1 MLLLLLLWLLLSLLL
16 QLLLLHD
23 ILNVVQY
30 SMPFDTLSQS
40 ICRRAPCRN
49 IVIYMGSHTMRFDIG
64 LQLKLLVR
72 ITWSNTCFIRLKND
86 SSSLQTVVGCNRAIG
101 TFADAFD
108 RASTSTSSW
117 VDMSACAFVLSRIA
131 LVAII
136 IGTVAATAA
145 TIRRCGRISQRSA
158 TDGTSRT
165 RAAFA
170 TEYLLVSLSM
180 STSTSTSMKTNML
193 RAGRH
198 SFLLHDKR
206 SCLRKHLSWLVMGR
220 GRSRWM
226 LQPQLPLLQLGI
238 RSAAMRRLWVILRKS
253 QHSIPSISDD
263 APSLQ
268 IQDHG
273 IFCIQ
278 RPHIAEG
285 IHGERGVG
293 GGTRSVRI
301 ARSLGVVRLEGGR
314 ASGRREAVEICE
326 GGVGFA
332 AEGALDGSALRG
344 HWGVW

>member
-1 MLLLLLLWLLLSLLL
+1 
-16 QLLLLHD
+16 
-23 ILNVVQY
+23 
-30 SMPFDTLSQS
+30 
-40 ICRRAPCRN
+40 
-49 IVIYMGSHTMRFDIG
+49 MRFDIG
-64 LQLKLLVR
+64 LQLKLMLR

-268 IQDHG
+268 IQATA
-273 IFCIQ
+273 FSASNVLTL
-278 RPHIAEG
+278 RKES
-285 IHGERGVG
+285 
-293 GGTRSVRI
+293 T
-301 ARSLGVVRLEGGR
+301 GR
-314 ASGRREAVEICE
+314 EVLAVELVTCVLREVWVLCVWKEAVRVVE
-326 GGVGFA
+326 GKPSKSVKEA
-332 AEGALDGSALRG
+332 
-344 HWGVW
+344 